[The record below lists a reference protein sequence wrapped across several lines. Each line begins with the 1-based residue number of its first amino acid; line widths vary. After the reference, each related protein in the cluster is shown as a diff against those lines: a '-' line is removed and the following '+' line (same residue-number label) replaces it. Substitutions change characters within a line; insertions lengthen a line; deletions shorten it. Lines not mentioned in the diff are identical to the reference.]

1 MTQAGSDASPALDA
15 LGFIANLVDSLAWP
29 VVVIAVGFIFKAE
42 LKDVLRGLTS
52 LSVGNTKATF
62 EQGLQRAE
70 ATAASIESD
79 SEAIR
84 ESGDGGIEALL
95 TTATLH
101 PRAAILEAW
110 ILIEKAARSVAEN
123 SGLPLDENR
132 ARPYF
137 NLQKFLAKNE
147 LLPKAEID
155 AFRELRLIRNKA
167 AHSSD
172 FDVSTDQ
179 AERYIRVANRLI
191 ESINTMAALK
201 LLNR

>member
-1 MTQAGSDASPALDA
+1 MTQAGSDASPALDV

-29 VVVIAVGFIFKAE
+29 VVVVALGFIFKAE
-42 LKDVLRGLTS
+42 ARAVLRGLTS
-52 LSVGNTKATF
+52 LSVGNTRATF
-62 EQGLQRAE
+62 EPGLQRAE

-84 ESGDGGIEALL
+84 ESGVRNIEALL

-123 SGLPLDENR
+123 SGLPLDENL

-137 NLQKFLAKNE
+137 SLQKFLAKNE

-179 AERYIRVANRLI
+179 AERYIRIANRLI
-191 ESINTMAALK
+191 ESINTI
-201 LLNR
+201 R